1 MNALTAFSGEMTDV
15 DLSNVDLI
23 DVEAGGPEAADAPSR
38 AKEHGARGRRHAYQR
53 FGRHDGER
61 VFRAAVRH
69 SRHVRILRI
78 VIPCAIAALLVVSA
92 GLYFLLNPLRM
103 LAKLPVDVGSLVVSG
118 SKIMMQQPRVAGF
131 TKDNRRYVLTAQ
143 AAGQDVTKPD
153 FVELHGIHATL
164 EMQDQDLF
172 DITAQDGLY
181 NAKTELMTL
190 TDKIF
195 VTSKSGYRAELS
207 EAVVD
212 MKGGR
217 IVSQKPVHV
226 STAAW
231 DIRANAMDVAESG
244 NIMRFD
250 RGVTVVLAAESKT
263 PEKPQEKA
271 QHEKPQQ
278 RTYGAEARSR

>member
-1 MNALTAFSGEMTDV
+1 MNALAAFSGEMADV
-15 DLSNVDLI
+15 DTI
-23 DVEAGGPEAADAPSR
+23 DVESGSGDAAGAPSR
-38 AKEHGARGRRHAYQR
+38 AKELGATARQRHTYDR

-69 SRHVRILRI
+69 SRHVRFLRI
-78 VIPCAIAALLVVSA
+78 AIPCVIAFLVVASV
-92 GLYFLLNPLRM
+92 GLYFLFKPLSI

-131 TKDNRRYVLTAQ
+131 TKDGRRYVLTAQ

-164 EMQDQDLF
+164 EMKGQDAF
-172 DITAQDGLY
+172 DVTAQDGLY

-190 TDKIF
+190 TDKIL
-195 VTSKSGYRAELS
+195 VTSTSGYHAELS

-217 IVSQKPVHV
+217 IVSQKPVWV
-226 STAAW
+226 TTSAW
-231 DIRANAMDVAESG
+231 DISANAMDVAESG
-244 NIMRFD
+244 DVMRFD
-250 RGVTVVLAAESKT
+250 HGVTVILTPQSKT
-263 PEKPQEKA
+263 PEKAQDKA
-271 QHEKPQQ
+271 QS